1 MVLSP
6 FRPCGV
12 VARWPYLGI
21 SAGCRA
27 VDGRPGRGRSR
38 RREHAHAH
46 MADAGICPHM
56 RAWRHTHD

>member
-1 MVLSP
+1 MVLAP

-27 VDGRPGRGRSR
+27 VEAGLPPGRWGAPECR
-38 RREHAHAH
+38 RMVVATWSNCLLYTSPSPR
-46 MADAGICPHM
+46 D
-56 RAWRHTHD
+56 